1 MKFKL
6 KKYWLNCFVYIS
18 ILFLLIV
25 LIKSDYLI
33 IPKIYSVNYLL
44 FSFLTLFS
52 GFLLNSAA
60 WKQILDSSDLPVSYK
75 HSISSTGLAVFG
87 KYIPG
92 KVWVLVGQAGY
103 IINNK
108 TKYSKS
114 KVAALVLNASLILIW
129 LGLILS
135 VIGIFF
141 LGEYYFVGIFFSII
155 FIVLTLIIFT
165 SILHKVIEG
174 LVRKVLKR
182 NINILRLSNKAL
194 LKTALWYLLNWIFW
208 CIGFYFLTK
217 SLGGSDIHIS
227 VGLSFPLA
235 ACVGIFA
242 LIFPGGIGV
251 RESVLIVSLTLAGLD
266 VQLATTISIASRLW
280 FLIGE
285 CFIFSLGF
293 IMDKI
298 K

>member
-6 KKYWLNCFVYIS
+6 KKYWFNGFVYIS

-25 LIKSDYLI
+25 LLKSDYLI
-33 IPKIYSVNYLL
+33 IPRIYSVNFLL
-44 FSFLTLFS
+44 FSFLALFL

-60 WKQILDSSDLPVSYK
+60 WKQILDSSDLRVSYK
-75 HSISSTGLAVFG
+75 HCISSTGLAVFG

-92 KVWVLVGQAGY
+92 KVWVLMGQAGY
-103 IINNK
+103 IVNK
-108 TKYSKS
+108 TDYTKS
-114 KVAALVLNASLILIW
+114 KVAALVLNAHLILIW

-135 VIGIFF
+135 VFGIFF
-141 LGEYYFVGIFFSII
+141 LGDYYFVGFVFSVLCIFF
-155 FIVLTLIIFT
+155 TLIIFT
-165 SILHKVIEG
+165 RIPHKIIEG
-174 LVRKVLKR
+174 IVRKVLKR

-217 SLGGSDIHIS
+217 SLGGSDVHIS

-235 ACVGIFA
+235 VCVGIFA

-293 IMDKI
+293 IMDKV

>member
-1 MKFKL
+1 MKFGL
-6 KKYWLNCFVYIS
+6 KKYWFNGFVYIS
-18 ILFLLIV
+18 IIFLFIILLN
-25 LIKSDYLI
+25 SDYLI
-33 IPKIYSVNYLL
+33 IPEIYSVKYLL
-44 FSFLTLFS
+44 FSFLSLFL
-52 GFLLNSAA
+52 GFLLNAAA
-60 WKQILDSSDLPVSYK
+60 WGQILNSSGFPVSYK
-75 HSISSTGLAVFG
+75 HSMSSTGLAVFG

-92 KVWVLVGQAGY
+92 KVWALVGQAGY
-103 IINNK
+103 IINK

-114 KVAALVLNASLILIW
+114 KVAALVLNALLILIW

-141 LGEYYFVGIFFSII
+141 LGEYWFVGIVFSVIC
-155 FIVLTLIIFT
+155 IVLTITIFT

-194 LKTALWYLLNWIFW
+194 LKTSLWYLLNWMFW

-227 VGLSFPLA
+227 AGLSFPLA
-235 ACVGIFA
+235 VCVGIFA

-251 RESVLIVSLTLAGLD
+251 REGVLIAYLTASGLD

-293 IMDKI
+293 IMDKF